1 MMVNEGEADGLVTG
15 YTRSYSSVVKPM
27 LQLIGK
33 APGAS
38 IVATTNMM
46 LTKRGPMFL
55 SDTAINI
62 DPTADDLAKI
72 AIMTAKTVKMFGV
85 EPVMAMVS
93 FSNFGSSTDP
103 SASKVREAVAYLH
116 KNHPEMVID
125 GEVQADFALNPEM
138 LKEKF
143 PFSKLAGKKVNTLI
157 FPNLDSA
164 NITYKL
170 LKELNHVDSIGPI
183 MLGMGKPVHIFNWE
197 QVWKK
202 WLIWLPLPL
211 LMLKQKKKI
220 SY

>member
-1 MMVNEGEADGLVTG
+1 
-15 YTRSYSSVVKPM
+15 
-27 LQLIGK
+27 
-33 APGAS
+33 
-38 IVATTNMM
+38 MM

-125 GEVQADFALNPEM
+125 GG
-138 LKEKF
+138 
-143 PFSKLAGKKVNTLI
+143 SG
-157 FPNLDSA
+157 
-164 NITYKL
+164 
-170 LKELNHVDSIGPI
+170 
-183 MLGMGKPVHIFNWE
+183 
-197 QVWKK
+197 
-202 WLIWLPLPL
+202 
-211 LMLKQKKKI
+211 
-220 SY
+220 